1 MKKLLEENR
10 KNIWFWLFS
19 GVVLVL
25 FFVMPIMSRTA
36 GNTGDEDNFQIP
48 QGRNIVN
55 YFKTGGEDTT
65 CITFENLKYYGCSF
79 DVVTEFYGRAYCLF
93 ANREF
98 SGGCRHNAIT
108 VSFSSFFRSLIQ
120 QP

>member
-79 DVVTEFYGRAYCLF
+79 DVVTEFFNQTFGVEDIHLT
-93 ANREF
+93 
-98 SGGCRHNAIT
+98 RHAFNAFLGWLDRKS
-108 VSFSSFFRSLIQ
+108 VV
-120 QP
+120 